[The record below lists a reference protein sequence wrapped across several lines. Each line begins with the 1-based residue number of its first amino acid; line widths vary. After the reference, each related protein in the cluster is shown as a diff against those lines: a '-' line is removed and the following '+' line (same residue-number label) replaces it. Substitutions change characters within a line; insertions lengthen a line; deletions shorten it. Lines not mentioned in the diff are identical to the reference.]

1 MKPLC
6 TSY

>member
-6 TSY
+6 